1 MVNIE
6 TLSWLGLTVLIC
18 VILMLVLRSKT
29 WIDKFDLAVIGLVA
43 GLIPVLIVFNSPN
56 KDVGVKVIGSVLYL
70 LPLNLVLQLVPVSLL
85 KLWHS
90 VLNR

>member
-18 VILMLVLRSKT
+18 VILMLVLKSKT
-29 WIDKFDLAVIGLVA
+29 WIDKFDLTVIGLVA

-70 LPLNLVLQLVPVSLL
+70 LPINLVLQLVPVSLL

-90 VLNR
+90 VLNK

>member
-1 MVNIE
+1 MINIE
-6 TLSWLGLTVLIC
+6 TLSWLGLTVFIC
-18 VILMLVLRSKT
+18 LILMLVLRSKT
-29 WIDKFDLAVIGLVA
+29 WIDKFDLTVIGLVA

-70 LPLNLVLQLVPVSLL
+70 LPINLVLQLVPVSLL

-90 VLNR
+90 VLNK

>member
-18 VILMLVLRSKT
+18 VILMLLLKSKT
-29 WIDKFDLAVIGLVA
+29 WIDKIDLTVIGLVA

-56 KDVGVKVIGSVLYL
+56 KDVGDKVIGSILYL
-70 LPLNLVLQLVPVSLL
+70 LPINLVLQLVLVSLL

-90 VLNR
+90 VLNK

>member
-1 MVNIE
+1 MINIE

-29 WIDKFDLAVIGLVA
+29 WIDKFDLTVIGLVA

-56 KDVGVKVIGSVLYL
+56 KDAGVKVIGSVLYL
-70 LPLNLVLQLVPVSLL
+70 LPINLVLQLVPVSLL

-90 VLNR
+90 VLNK